1 MRFEILQNG
10 QVIETKTLSEGQ
22 YQIGR
27 SDTCDI
33 CLKSSRVSKQHGVI
47 VIKGSQAAILDSGSS
62 NGIFVNGILI
72 KKQRLNYGDV
82 IAIGEFQIRFSRP
95 FPVKQDGGGAFAGV
109 SGNLARK
116 LDHDYLPSEKEA
128 PTKPAVNLQQQ
139 FAQVVEEKVLVPFYG
154 VMKVADWRWVLGT
167 LIISALAL
175 SVLLAARPIYVWA
188 TGLAEKEALD
198 RAHAIVNQI
207 VRENFRSLQKGGDY
221 ARLSVEPWESV
232 RGFKEIYIL
241 DGQNGNILAPIKLF
255 NKSLSDPYALI
266 AFRRVIDEKAAQVT
280 IEHPAGGFIVAQP
293 VPQSAVENSSDINV
307 GPAAVVLGNFT
318 ATESITSVFEPV
330 LEALIFAV
338 FLGLLAFY
346 LVMKMVTRPIQQI
359 QEQLDAA
366 LRGEPVSVACDV
378 KLTELE
384 NLAQV
389 INFSVSRLRQ
399 SNSDMSAP
407 VGDSDSDSEDT
418 LLLKTI
424 EELDVGTGDALLLL
438 DKEKKVK
445 FVGHVLEELIG
456 MRSEY
461 AKGQNI
467 SDCCRDAGFAGT
479 AIDLSERVIGSLGE
493 TQNAVLDINGT
504 NRPMAAVGHR
514 SQNGEIRFI
523 LLTVR
528 MTSS

>member
-1 MRFEILQNG
+1 
-10 QVIETKTLSEGQ
+10 
-22 YQIGR
+22 
-27 SDTCDI
+27 
-33 CLKSSRVSKQHGVI
+33 
-47 VIKGSQAAILDSGSS
+47 
-62 NGIFVNGILI
+62 
-72 KKQRLNYGDV
+72 
-82 IAIGEFQIRFSRP
+82 
-95 FPVKQDGGGAFAGV
+95 
-109 SGNLARK
+109 
-116 LDHDYLPSEKEA
+116 
-128 PTKPAVNLQQQ
+128 
-139 FAQVVEEKVLVPFYG
+139 
-154 VMKVADWRWVLGT
+154 
-167 LIISALAL
+167 
-175 SVLLAARPIYVWA
+175 
-188 TGLAEKEALD
+188 
-198 RAHAIVNQI
+198 
-207 VRENFRSLQKGGDY
+207 
-221 ARLSVEPWESV
+221 
-232 RGFKEIYIL
+232 
-241 DGQNGNILAPIKLF
+241 
-255 NKSLSDPYALI
+255 
-266 AFRRVIDEKAAQVT
+266 
-280 IEHPAGGFIVAQP
+280 
-293 VPQSAVENSSDINV
+293 
-307 GPAAVVLGNFT
+307 VVLGNFT

>member
-27 SDTCDI
+27 ADSCDI

-62 NGIFVNGILI
+62 NGTFVNGILI

-82 IAIGEFQIRFSRP
+82 IGIGDYQIRCSRP
-95 FPVKQDGGGAFAGV
+95 FPVKQDGGIGYGGV

-116 LDHDYLPSEKEA
+116 LDNDYLPSEKEE
-128 PTKPAVNLQQQ
+128 PIKPVTSIQQQ
-139 FAQVVEEKVLVPFYG
+139 FAQAVEEKILIPFYG
-154 VMKVADWRWVLGT
+154 VMKVADWRWILGT
-167 LIISALAL
+167 LIISALTL

-188 TGLAEKEALD
+188 TGLAEKEAVD
-198 RAHAIVNQI
+198 RAHAIVSQI

-221 ARLSVEPWESV
+221 ARLSVDPWESV

-241 DGQNGNILAPIKLF
+241 DGQSGNILAPIKLF
-255 NKSLSDPYALI
+255 NKSLSDPYALV
-266 AFRRVIDEKAAQVT
+266 AFRKVVDERVAQVT
-280 IEHPAGGFIVAQP
+280 IEHPGGGFIIAQP
-293 VPQSAVENSSDINV
+293 VPQAAVENGTDLNI

-318 ATESITSVFEPV
+318 ATESISSVFEPV
-330 LEALIFAV
+330 VEALIFAV
-338 FLGLLAFY
+338 FLGLLAYY

-366 LRGEPVSVACDV
+366 LRGEPVSISCDV
-378 KLTELE
+378 KLTDLE

-399 SNSDMSAP
+399 SSTDMSQP
-407 VGDSDSDSEDT
+407 TNGSDTESEDS
-418 LLLKTI
+418 LFIKTV
-424 EELDVGTGDALLLL
+424 EEMDVGTGDGVLLM
-438 DKEKKVK
+438 DKEKRVK

-456 MRSEY
+456 MRTEY

-467 SDCCRDAGFAGT
+467 SDCCRDPGFAGT
-479 AIDLSERVIGSLGE
+479 AIDLSERVVSSLGE
-493 TQNAVLDINGT
+493 NQTAVLDINGT
-504 NRPMAAVGHR
+504 NRPMTAVGHR

-528 MTSS
+528 MTA